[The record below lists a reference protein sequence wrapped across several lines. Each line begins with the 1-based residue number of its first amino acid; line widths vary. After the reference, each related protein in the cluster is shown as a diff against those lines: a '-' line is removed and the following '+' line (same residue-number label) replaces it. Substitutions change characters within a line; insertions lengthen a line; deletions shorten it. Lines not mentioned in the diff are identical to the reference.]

1 MFELIV
7 PGSSEKIVRLT
18 ASLPW
23 QTTCGI
29 AKGQDEIKN
38 IFGIASLSDE
48 SFPVVTRDKHV
59 VITRR
64 LVLPTITKINYEIG
78 LDGTFPDVALL
89 GSNLMSLKDVTI
101 HLEEKVTI
109 DTLNLL
115 IILSCFL
122 ARPV

>member
-1 MFELIV
+1 M

-29 AKGQDEIKN
+29 GKGQDEIKN

-48 SFPVVTRDKHV
+48 SFPVVTRDEHV
-59 VITRR
+59 VITRH

-101 HLEEKVTI
+101 HLEEKVTV

-115 IILSCFL
+115 TILSC
-122 ARPV
+122 